1 MGKFSAVLV
10 GDGLLLAECGERLLD
25 QGHVI
30 GLVVTNNPHITTWA
44 TSHHL
49 PTRAFEELEA
59 ALEDLS
65 FDWLLSIANL
75 RLLPASVLAR
85 AGKGGINFHDAL
97 LPELAG
103 LNTPAW
109 AIVEG
114 RPIHGVTWH
123 EMTAAVDQG
132 AIYLRRSFDIADDET
147 ALTLN
152 SKCFAAGIESFGE
165 LLVRIE
171 SGQLGA
177 ESEAAVP
184 ERMIRRAKRPTAAAT
199 LDFSQSA
206 ETLDRLVRGL
216 TFGHGYTNPLLTP
229 KVRHASG
236 LYQVSTLSVA
246 DRPVEAEPGTILS
259 VLGDS
264 VTIATIDHGV
274 TVSAQRRVGGELVPL
289 AAAVQVGER
298 LPSWTAQQSDALT
311 HAVAALAPHEAGF
324 VAALQQKIDACLP
337 DTVEYDPGREAVLG
351 VLPLSACD
359 GLPRSHRIALVCAFI
374 GRLADQMEFDLAFS
388 HDRLSH
394 LSAVWPGYFSPSV
407 PLRVDLADAATP
419 QQVIDATEQQL
430 RTLDQRLTHL
440 EDLPDRY
447 PGVSSTPLSFGI
459 VEARIPPLAQAL
471 PGCVV
476 TFRMGASNCE
486 FVYDRNRLEDHRA
499 RAIVRRLEHFAEA
512 FCETHAPLDDLPM
525 MSDKERD
532 TLLCAWNKTGKDY
545 PSQVCVH
552 HLIERQA
559 SATADAE
566 AVHDGNQSLSYRELD
581 ERAEAL
587 AAALIA
593 RGVGAET
600 IVGLHLPRSVD
611 LVVAA
616 LAVWK
621 AGGAYLPLDPD
632 FPQDRLA
639 FMIED
644 SKARLVVCN
653 RELAASAVLSAT
665 EVLVLDDVES
675 RHASASERGERVTP
689 ENLAYVIYTS
699 GSTGKP
705 KGVMVEHRNV
715 VNFFA
720 GMDER
725 VAVSPDRQN
734 VWLAVTSLSFDISV
748 LELFWTLSRGFKVVL
763 HTPEIARAKAE
774 VRAAGAGQT
783 AALSFGLFYWGN
795 DAAAGP
801 DKYRLLIEGAK
812 FADAN
817 GFDAVW
823 TPERH
828 FHAFGGPFPNPSVSG
843 AAVAAVTKNIA
854 IRAGSCVL
862 PLHHPIRVVE
872 EWAMVDNLSNGRV
885 GLAFA
890 SGWMPEDFVLR
901 PQNAP
906 PNNKESLRSDMDL
919 VRRLWRGDTVAFDMG
934 GGKPV
939 DVVTQPRPVQKDL
952 PVWLTTAGNPQSYRD
967 AASAG
972 AHVLTHLLGQSI
984 EELAEK
990 IKIYRQELA
999 NAGKDPSKFKV
1010 TLMLHTLIG
1019 EDRDLVREQ
1028 ARGPLKAYLQ
1038 SAAALIKQYAWAF
1051 PAFRKPAGT
1060 CEAVD
1065 LDLSQLSGEEMD
1077 AILDFAFQRYFDD
1090 SGLFGTLSDA
1100 LDRLTQ
1106 VKAAGVDEIACLID
1120 WGLPDAVVLDG
1131 LIPLAAVV
1139 KHTRGTANPGHG
1151 DSFADTV
1158 ARHQVT
1164 HLQATP
1170 SMMRAFM
1177 MSQEDRAALRQLRH
1191 ILLGGEALPGA
1202 LVAALRR
1209 TTEATIENMYGPTET
1224 TIWSSSCEAV
1234 PTTGVAPIGRPI
1246 ANTQLYVLDG
1256 KLRPVPTGDTGEL
1269 FIGGDGVAR
1278 GYLNRPDLTQARF
1291 VTNPFA
1297 QGRLYRTGDL
1307 VRFDENGLLHFL
1319 GRNDQQVKIR
1329 GHRIELGEIES
1340 RIAQFPGIVE
1350 AVVVARKDLTAE
1362 ARLVA
1367 YIRTDG
1373 KPVSEEA
1380 LRQHLQRSLP
1390 DVMVPADIVSLAA
1403 LPLTPNAKVD
1413 RNRLP
1418 PPPANRSLSKSPVFV
1433 APVGDI
1439 EEALGAVF
1447 ARTLG
1452 RQRVGRTENF
1462 FSLGGHSLLAVQM
1475 HRELKASLAPELTIT
1490 DLFRYP
1496 TVATLAGYI
1505 GGQDPTH
1512 ESLDKAADRAAL
1524 RRKALQQRQART
1536 ARADALV

>member
-1 MGKFSAVLV
+1 MGNFSAVLV
-10 GDGLLLAECGERLLD
+10 GDGLLLADCGERLLGR
-25 QGHVI
+25 GHAI
-30 GLVVTNNPHITTWA
+30 GLVATDNPQIATWA
-44 TSHHL
+44 ASHDL
-49 PTRAFEELEA
+49 PTRPFEELEA
-59 ALEDLS
+59 ALKDLP
-65 FDWLLSIANL
+65 FDWLFSIANL
-75 RLLPASVLAR
+75 RLLPATVLAR
-85 AGKGGINFHDAL
+85 ASRGAINFHDAL

-109 AIVEG
+109 AIIEG
-114 RPIHGVTWH
+114 RRIHGVTWH
-123 EMTAAVDQG
+123 AMTAEVDQG
-132 AIYLRRSFDIADDET
+132 PIFLRRSFDIASDES

-165 LLVRIE
+165 LLDRIE
-171 SGQLGA
+171 SGDLSA
-177 ESEAAVP
+177 ETEAAVP
-184 ERMIRRAKRPTAAAT
+184 KRMYRRSSRPPAAAT
-199 LDFSQSA
+199 LDFGQSA
-206 ETLDRLVRGL
+206 ATLDHLVRGL
-216 TFGHGYTNPLLTP
+216 EFGPGYMNPLLTP
-229 KVRHASG
+229 KIRHSSG
-236 LYQVSTLSVA
+236 LYQVSALTVA
-246 DRPVEAEPGTILS
+246 DQPAEAEPGTVLS
-259 VLGDS
+259 VFGDR
-264 VTIATIDHGV
+264 VTIATIDRSV
-274 TVSAQRRVGGELVPL
+274 TVSAQRRVGGDLVPL
-289 AAAVQVGER
+289 AAAVQTGER
-298 LPSWTAQQSDALT
+298 LPFWTAQQSEALSD
-311 HAVAALAPHEAGF
+311 AVAALAPHEAGF
-324 VAALQQKIDACLP
+324 VSALRHRIDAGLP
-337 DTVEYDPGREAVLG
+337 ETVAFDPGQEPVLG
-351 VLPLSACD
+351 ILPLTACD
-359 GLPRSHRIALVCAFI
+359 GLARSHRIALICSFV
-374 GRLADQMEFDLAFS
+374 GRLADQEEFDLAFS
-388 HDRLSH
+388 HDRLCH

-407 PLRVDLADAATP
+407 PLRVDLSSAASP
-419 QQVIDATEQQL
+419 QQVIDATERQL
-430 RTLDQRLTHL
+430 RALDRRLTYL
-440 EDLPDRY
+440 EDVPDRY
-447 PGVSSTPLSFGI
+447 PGIASTPLSFGI
-459 VEARIPPLAQAL
+459 VDARIPPLAQPLA
-471 PGCVV
+471 GCVV
-476 TFRMGASNCE
+476 TFRIGASNCE

-499 RAIVRRLEHFAEA
+499 RAIVRRLEHFAAA
-512 FCETHAPLDDLPM
+512 FSDTQTALADLPM
-525 MSDKERD
+525 MSDKERNA
-532 TLLCAWNKTGKDY
+532 LLYTWNKTAKDY
-545 PSQVCVH
+545 PSDVCVH

-559 SATADAE
+559 MATADAE
-566 AVHDGNQSLSYRELD
+566 AVYSAGESLSYRALD

-600 IVGLHLPRSVD
+600 IVGLHLTRSVD

-632 FPQDRLA
+632 FPEDRLA
-639 FMIED
+639 FMIDD
-644 SKARLVVCN
+644 SKAGLVICN
-653 RELAASAVLSAT
+653 RELASSAVLSGAD
-665 EVLVLDDVES
+665 VLVLDDL
-675 RHASASERGERVTP
+675 ASGTASMPSGLRRAAP

-725 VAVSPDRQN
+725 VAVLPDRQN

-763 HTPEIARAKAE
+763 HTPEIARARASA
-774 VRAAGAGQT
+774 RAADASQT
-783 AALSFGLFYWGN
+783 QALSFGLFYWGN
-795 DAAAGP
+795 DAAAGS

-843 AAVAAVTKNIA
+843 AAVAAVTTNIS

-906 PNNKESLRSDMDL
+906 PNNKESLRRDMEL
-919 VRRLWRGDTVAFDMG
+919 VRQLWRGESVAFDMG

-990 IKIYRQELA
+990 IKIYRQELE
-999 NAGKDPSKFKV
+999 NTGKDPSRFKV

-1051 PAFRKPAGT
+1051 PAFRKPIGT
-1060 CEAVD
+1060 GEAVD
-1065 LDLSQLSGEEMD
+1065 LDLSKLAADEMD

-1090 SGLFGTLSDA
+1090 SGLFGTVSDA
-1100 LDRLTQ
+1100 LERLTQ
-1106 VKAAGVDEIACLID
+1106 VRAAGVDEIACLID
-1120 WGLPDAVVLDG
+1120 WGLPEAVVLDG
-1131 LIPLAAVV
+1131 LVPLAAVV
-1139 KHTRGTANPGHG
+1139 KRTRDLAGSGHG
-1151 DSFADTV
+1151 DRFADEV
-1158 ARHQVT
+1158 VRHQVT
-1164 HLQATP
+1164 HLQSTP

-1177 MSQEDRAALRQLRH
+1177 MSEEDRTALRQIRH

-1202 LVAALRR
+1202 LVAALKR
-1209 TTEATIENMYGPTET
+1209 TTAATIENMYGPTET

-1234 PTTGVAPIGRPI
+1234 PATGVVPIGRPI

-1256 KLRPVPTGDTGEL
+1256 KLRPVPTGDAGEL

-1291 VTNPFA
+1291 LANPFA
-1297 QGRLYRTGDL
+1297 PGRIYRTGDL
-1307 VRFDENGLLHFL
+1307 VRFDETGLLHFL

-1340 RIAQFPGIVE
+1340 CIAEFPGIAE
-1350 AVVVARKDLTAE
+1350 AVVVARKDQAAE

-1373 KPVSEEA
+1373 KAVCEDA

-1390 DVMVPADIVSLAA
+1390 EAMVPADIVTLAA
-1403 LPLTPNAKVD
+1403 FPLTPNAKVD

-1418 PPPANRSLSKSPVFV
+1418 PPHPSRSPSKSPAFA

-1439 EEALGAVF
+1439 EEALSAVF

-1452 RQRVGRTENF
+1452 RERVGRTENF

-1475 HRELKASLAPELTIT
+1475 HRELKASFAPGLTIT
-1490 DLFRYP
+1490 DLFRFP
-1496 TVATLAGYI
+1496 TVATLAAHI
-1505 GGQDPTH
+1505 GGQDTAH

-1524 RRKALQQRQART
+1524 RRQALQQRQART
-1536 ARADALV
+1536 TRADALV